1 MSVPMPAPLP
11 PLIAE
16 LTNVPAAATAA
27 GGLSPIV
34 GFAGFVAALAVGVAI
49 GWFVS
54 RTQGKRKPAPLPAG
68 NVDSAAAGK
77 LVEQLPMPATIAAA
91 DGRWE
96 AANSLADQFFT
107 SRNLSSDDVT
117 TAELLEHIRQ
127 CARTH
132 ECDDSCDLQ
141 FGELWIGWRLAP
153 LSNGRV
159 LALPADITLQ
169 KHQEAIVA
177 RERDTAVHAARMTS
191 DFIAT
196 LSHDIRVPMNGVLGM
211 ANLLLES
218 GLNTQQQELAR
229 TVVESA
235 ESVITLTDELLDL
248 AKIEAGKLEIN
259 PQAIE
264 LDNLVE
270 ELVRGHGARAA
281 EKNIDLYCDID
292 PMLPAQIYTDPVRL
306 RQILGN
312 ILSNALKFTDR
323 GEVFVH
329 AGFESS
335 PDNPNVGEMRFY
347 VRDTGIGIPQEKR
360 DNLFKAFSQ
369 ADSSTYNLY
378 GGTGLGLSTSRK
390 LAELM
395 GGRMW
400 FESEAGKGSTFH
412 VALPYH
418 PIEGSK
424 PPAWTQKHI
433 QVDGRDILIVE
444 DNPRLGALLRDWIA
458 RWGGRPK
465 LIENAPDLVP
475 WLEAGGRCAVA
486 LVDFD
491 LPHANG
497 LAALHA
503 LAQQKSPPRLV
514 VLTARPPE
522 ARHGIENLD
531 ILLKPLFPEPLL
543 ECLCR
548 APRAAAQKAP
558 ARPPQASQIPGTA
571 PAAAVR
577 PSSASASPAPAAMA
591 KPASPPRAHV
601 IVADDDLVNQKV
613 MRTYLERL
621 GCDVRLAANGV
632 EALTVLAAYPCDV
645 LFLDIMMPRMDG
657 MQTVREIRRHENEE
671 HEAGHPVRRLPIV
684 AITAKVMPGDR
695 EAGLAAGFD
704 DYATKPI
711 NDARLRESLQKFIP
725 SFQPPGPLA
734 SGAPQLATQQTPLV
748 ERSRIDELSSGDNDT
763 AREIVALLF
772 ERMEALLPDIERTL
786 AAGDLVEARRHAHT
800 GAGSCATCGM
810 MQAQNVM
817 RRLERSIEARQLDH
831 TTALLAE
838 ARKILAATHAAC
850 DELLPG

>member
-1 MSVPMPAPLP
+1 MAVPMPAPLP
-11 PLIAE
+11 TSITELHALIA
-16 LTNVPAAATAA
+16 TATT
-27 GGLSPIV
+27 GLSPTAAFIGCMVALVV
-34 GFAGFVAALAVGVAI
+34 GLAL
-49 GWFVS
+49 GWFARRNRKS
-54 RTQGKRKPAPLPAG
+54 PKPAPAVPVS
-68 NVDSAAAGK
+68 VDSAAMAK
-77 LVEQLPMPATIAAA
+77 VIEQLPLPATIAAA

-96 AANSLADQFFT
+96 AANTLADQFFT

-117 TAELLEHIRQ
+117 TPELLERIRQ
-127 CARTH
+127 CARAR
-132 ECDDSCDLQ
+132 ECDDNCDLQ
-141 FGELWIGWRLAP
+141 FGEMWIGWRLAP
-153 LSNGRV
+153 LNNGRV
-159 LALPADITLQ
+159 LALPADVTLQ

-218 GLNTQQQELAR
+218 GLNAQQQELAR

-248 AKIEAGKLEIN
+248 AKIEAGKLEITLQ
-259 PQAIE
+259 PVE
-264 LDNLVE
+264 LDNLIE

-281 EKNIDLYCDID
+281 EKGIDLYCDMD
-292 PMLPAQIYTDPVRL
+292 PMLPAQIHTDPVRL

-329 AGFESS
+329 AGFEAS

-412 VALPYH
+412 VALPYQ
-418 PIEGSK
+418 PVEGSK
-424 PPAWTQKHI
+424 PPLWTQKHI

-444 DNPRLGALLRDWIA
+444 DNPRLGALLGNWIL

-475 WLEAGGRCAVA
+475 WVEAGGRCAVA

-497 LAALHA
+497 LAALH
-503 LAQQKSPPRLV
+503 LLTQQKSPPRLV
-514 VLTARPPE
+514 VLSARPPE
-522 ARHGIENLD
+522 ARHGLENFD
-531 ILLKPLFPEPLL
+531 ILLKPLFPEPML

-548 APRAAAQKAP
+548 PPRAAAQKAP
-558 ARPPQASQIPGTA
+558 AQPSSFNQFASAA
-571 PAAAVR
+571 PAQ
-577 PSSASASPAPAAMA
+577 PAPAIANPA
-591 KPASPPRAHV
+591 PLGAVKPTTAPRAHV

-621 GCDVRLAANGV
+621 GCDVRLASNGV

-657 MQTVREIRRHENEE
+657 MQTVREIRRNENEE
-671 HEAGHPVRRLPIV
+671 HNAGRPVRRLPIV

-711 NDARLRESLQKFIP
+711 NDARLRESLSKFIP

-734 SGAPQLATQQTPLV
+734 SSTPQLSVQQAPLV

-763 AREIVALLF
+763 AREIVALFF
-772 ERMEALLPDIERTL
+772 ERMEALIPDIERTL

-800 GAGSCATCGM
+800 GAGSSATCGM

-831 TTALLAE
+831 TAALIAE
-838 ARKILAATHAAC
+838 ARKILSATRSAC
-850 DELLPG
+850 NELLPG

>member
-1 MSVPMPAPLP
+1 MPASLLQSITAFP
-11 PLIAE
+11 PVLA
-16 LTNVPAAATAA
+16 VASAP
-27 GGLSPIV
+27 GGVSST
-34 GFAGFVAALAVGVAI
+34 AGFIGCMAALAVGLGL
-49 GWFVS
+49 GWFAS
-54 RTQGKRKPAPLPAG
+54 RHLGHRKPAPQPAAKLEPG
-68 NVDSAAAGK
+68 SAGK

-96 AANSLADQFFT
+96 AANAMADQFFT
-107 SRNLSSDDVT
+107 TRNLSSDDVT
-117 TAELLEHIRQ
+117 TPELLEHIRQ

-132 ECDDSCDLQ
+132 ECDDNCDLQ

-177 RERDTAVHAARMTS
+177 RERDTALHAARMTS

-218 GLNTQQQELAR
+218 GLNAQQEELAR

-248 AKIEAGKLEIN
+248 AKIEAGKLEIT
-259 PQAIE
+259 PQPVE
-264 LDNLVE
+264 LDTLVE

-418 PIEGSK
+418 PVEGSK
-424 PPAWTQKHI
+424 PPDWTQKHI

-444 DNPRLGALLRDWIA
+444 DNPRLGALLRDWVA

-497 LAALHA
+497 LAALHT

-514 VLTARPPE
+514 VLSARPPE
-522 ARHGIENLD
+522 AKHGIENLD
-531 ILLKPLFPEPLL
+531 ILLKPLFPEPML

-548 APRAAAQKAP
+548 PPRAAAQKGP
-558 ARPPQASQIPGTA
+558 ARPASFNHFASSVPAAPAQPSPAIVNPPALGATKPATA
-571 PAAAVR
+571 P
-577 PSSASASPAPAAMA
+577 
-591 KPASPPRAHV
+591 RARV

-621 GCDVRLAANGV
+621 GCDVRLASNGV

-657 MQTVREIRRHENEE
+657 MQTVREIRRNEQEE
-671 HEAGHPVRRLPIV
+671 HNAGRPIRRLPVV

-734 SGAPQLATQQTPLV
+734 SSTPQLAAQQAPLV
-748 ERSRIDELSSGDNDT
+748 ERSRIDELSSGDKDT
-763 AREIVALLF
+763 AREIVALFF
-772 ERMEALLPDIERTL
+772 ERMEALLPDVERTL

-817 RRLERSIEARQLDH
+817 RRLERSIEAGQLDH
-831 TTALLAE
+831 TAALIAE

-850 DELLPG
+850 DELLPS